1 MHHVVAYQVAS
12 TINIK
17 EIKKQLSWQLLFQ
30 DSDEAFY
37 TISENAYVYVFQY
50 GVVSFF
56 NVEDS
61 QIQSIIKTIQPSC
74 NNVFKN
80 PLFDDIEVFVEE
92 KQLKVGFEKII
103 IPSLD
108 QDMIRLVMLNTSQ
121 SVALDRYDEITESLI
136 IEINQHTRFL
146 EEKGK
151 LDISGHKLKKFIG
164 KILNIK
170 NRISENLYI
179 FDSPDSTW
187 DNEILNT
194 VSIEL
199 KKTFDLQNRYRSIH
213 ERIDIIKENLELF
226 KDIMDHKESSRL
238 EWIIIILIVIE
249 VFDMFVEKIIKFI
262 GI

>member
-1 MHHVVAYQVAS
+1 MYHVVAYQVAS

-37 TISENAYVYVFQY
+37 TIAENAYVYVFQY

-56 NVEDS
+56 NVEES
-61 QIQSIIKTIQPSC
+61 QIQNTIKVIQPTC
-74 NNVFKN
+74 YNVFKK
-80 PLFDDIEVFVEE
+80 PLFDDIEVFIEP
-92 KQLKVGFEKII
+92 KQLKVGFEKIT

-108 QDMIRLVMLNTSQ
+108 QELIRLVMLNTSQ

-136 IEINQHTRFL
+136 KEINQHTKFL

-151 LDISGHKLKKFIG
+151 LDVSGHALKKFIG

-187 DNEILNT
+187 DNEVLNT

-249 VFDMFVEKIIKFI
+249 VFDMFIEKILKFI
-262 GI
+262 GV